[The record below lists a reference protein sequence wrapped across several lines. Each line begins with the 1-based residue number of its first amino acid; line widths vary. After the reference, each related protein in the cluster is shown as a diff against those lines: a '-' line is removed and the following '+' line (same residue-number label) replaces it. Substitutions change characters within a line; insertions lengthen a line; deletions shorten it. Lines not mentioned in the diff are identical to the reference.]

1 MTGEINIL
9 GVFVPALLIWALVAF
24 GLRMLVCQA
33 LLRAGFY
40 RHVWHRPLFDTAV
53 FVVLL
58 GLVVWLANL
67 LF

>member
-33 LLRAGFY
+33 FKDSDGYTLR
-40 RHVWHRPLFDTAV
+40 WDAV
-53 FVVLL
+53 H
-58 GLVVWLANL
+58 
-67 LF
+67 